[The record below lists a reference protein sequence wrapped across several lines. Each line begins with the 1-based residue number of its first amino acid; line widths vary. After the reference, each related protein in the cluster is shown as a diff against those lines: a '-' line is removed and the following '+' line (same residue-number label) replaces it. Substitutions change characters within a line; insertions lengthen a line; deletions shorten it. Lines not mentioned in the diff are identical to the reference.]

1 MTYTPK
7 FLPEAGFSGRV
18 MRRLAVLLVIWTAG
32 LSAVRAQQSQQ
43 TIAVN
48 FRNAT
53 VQQVFTWLDN
63 HTQYDFVYNNSQIES
78 LPRVSMQMS
87 RTTVVD
93 VVKHCLRNSSLSYQ
107 IRGNMVVIRP
117 ADEIKKGTEEAVQFS
132 GVVYDENG
140 LPLAGVS
147 VVLKQASR
155 GAVTGPDGKF
165 TLKAR
170 RSDDMTL
177 SFSFLGMKNQEIA
190 VFNNGKQ
197 VFKELDKINVHMD
210 PAVSEIGN
218 VVVTGILNIAQK
230 SFSGSSTTITGEQLK
245 TVAPQGNALSA
256 IQIFEP
262 SFRIAENL
270 DMGSNP
276 NALPQMYVRG
286 RSGIGTP
293 ALDESLTSEHALK
306 NDPNQPIFML
316 DGYEVSMEKIYD
328 LDIERIET
336 YTILKD
342 AAATAMYGSRA
353 ANGVVVITTKP
364 LPAGRLNVTYSGNFT
379 INAPDLSSYNLMNA
393 REKLEAERLAGYYDT
408 DDPSQIA
415 TKLKE
420 YNGKLQNIERGI
432 ETDWLALPLRT
443 SFGHKHS
450 IGIAGASDAFRYGL
464 DLMYDDQEGVMKGQN
479 RKKMSAALN
488 LQYQYKGLTFRN
500 QMTTTLVNSQES
512 PYGTFSDY
520 VRMNPYDT
528 YLDENGNIGMNMA
541 TWHSGSPYRNPMY
554 DATLGSFDKGKR
566 HEFYDQFDVRYYLNK
581 KINFKA
587 NVALGYIVSD
597 SDKFTDPAAAKFQSR
612 ETKGQLT
619 TSRQKQSTYDI
630 SLNGYY
636 NDQIGRHNINF
647 VVGLNIREEK
657 TNYEGFTYSGFPEGG
672 FSAPGYAK
680 DIDTKSYL
688 EGKNRLFGALA
699 VLNYSYNDV
708 IFADL
713 SGRIDGSSQF
723 GSNKRFAPF
732 FSTGAGVNVHNL
744 KFFKENTPWLTQF
757 KLRGTYGM
765 TGKVSFPSYAA
776 QNKYE
781 MFTDWQYPTGD
792 GVQIMYLGN
801 PNLKWERTLQTDLGF
816 EFEILKGLFYAKY
829 NYYIKDTHDNIA
841 DMFIPTS
848 SGFTSYKENIGRMEN
863 RGHEIKLQSRVVNTR
878 NTIINLIFN
887 GASNKGK
894 LKKISNSLRAYN
906 DRVNEHYNSNQGGN
920 DVQSTPLLRYV
931 EGGSLTGIYAM
942 RSLGIDPATGK
953 ELYMRRDGSTTFK
966 WDPAENVLIG
976 DTEPSMSGSFGLSA
990 YWKGFTLDTYFMYE
1004 WGGQRYNQTLR
1015 TTIEMAD
1022 ILNSNCDRRVLSDR
1036 WIKPGDIARFR
1047 DIKDYNSVTRPTSR
1061 LVQNYSYLN
1070 MSSLSV
1076 GYEFKRDMIR
1086 KLGLYRLKLQF
1097 NCRDL
1102 FTASSIQVER
1112 GLSSPYARAFTLSVN
1127 ASF

>member
-1 MTYTPK
+1 MKK

-32 LSAVRAQQSQQ
+32 LNAVRAQQSQQ

-566 HEFYDQFDVRYYLNK
+566 HEFYDQFDIRYYLNK

-597 SDKFTDPAAAKFQSR
+597 SDKFTDPAAAKFQST
-612 ETKGQLT
+612 EKKGQLT

-657 TNYEGFTYSGFPEGG
+657 TDYEGFTYSGFPEGG

-966 WDPAENVLIG
+966 WDPAENVLVG

>member
-1 MTYTPK
+1 MKK

-177 SFSFLGMKNQEIA
+177 SFSFLGMKNQEITA
-190 VFNNGKQ
+190 FSNGKQ
-197 VFKELDKINVHMD
+197 ALKELDRINVHMD

-566 HEFYDQFDVRYYLNK
+566 HEFYDQFDIRYYLNK

-597 SDKFTDPAAAKFQSR
+597 SDKFTDPAAAKFQST
-612 ETKGQLT
+612 EKKGQLT

-966 WDPAENVLIG
+966 WDPAENVLVG

>member
-1 MTYTPK
+1 MKK

-597 SDKFTDPAAAKFQSR
+597 SDKFTDPAAAKFQST
-612 ETKGQLT
+612 EKKGQLT

-894 LKKISNSLRAYN
+894 LKKISNSLRANN

-966 WDPAENVLIG
+966 WDPAENVLVG

>member
-1 MTYTPK
+1 MKK

-155 GAVTGPDGKF
+155 GAVTGPYGKF

-597 SDKFTDPAAAKFQSR
+597 SDKFTDPAAAKFQST
-612 ETKGQLT
+612 EKKGQLT

-732 FSTGAGVNVHNL
+732 FSTGAGVNIHNL

-816 EFEILKGLFYAKY
+816 EFEILKGVFYAKY

-966 WDPAENVLIG
+966 WDPAENVLVG

>member
-1 MTYTPK
+1 MKK

-863 RGHEIKLQSRVVNTR
+863 RGHEIKLQSRVINTR

-966 WDPAENVLIG
+966 WDPAENVLVG

>member
-1 MTYTPK
+1 MKK

-393 REKLEAERLAGYYDT
+393 RENLEAERLAGYYDT

-597 SDKFTDPAAAKFQSR
+597 SDKFTDPAAAKFQST
-612 ETKGQLT
+612 EKKGQLT

-966 WDPAENVLIG
+966 WDPAENVLVG

>member
-1 MTYTPK
+1 MKK

-597 SDKFTDPAAAKFQSR
+597 SDKFTDPAAAKFQST
-612 ETKGQLT
+612 EKKGQLT

-966 WDPAENVLIG
+966 WDPAENVLVG

-1047 DIKDYNSVTRPTSR
+1047 NIKDYNSVTRPTSR

>member
-1 MTYTPK
+1 MKK

-32 LSAVRAQQSQQ
+32 LSAIRAQQSQQ

-597 SDKFTDPAAAKFQSR
+597 SDKFTDPAAAKFQST
-612 ETKGQLT
+612 EKKGQLT

-966 WDPAENVLIG
+966 WDPAENVLVG
-976 DTEPSMSGSFGLSA
+976 DTEPTMSGSFGASV

>member
-1 MTYTPK
+1 
-7 FLPEAGFSGRV
+7 
-18 MRRLAVLLVIWTAG
+18 
-32 LSAVRAQQSQQ
+32 
-43 TIAVN
+43 
-48 FRNAT
+48 
-53 VQQVFTWLDN
+53 
-63 HTQYDFVYNNSQIES
+63 
-78 LPRVSMQMS
+78 
-87 RTTVVD
+87 
-93 VVKHCLRNSSLSYQ
+93 
-107 IRGNMVVIRP
+107 
-117 ADEIKKGTEEAVQFS
+117 
-132 GVVYDENG
+132 
-140 LPLAGVS
+140 
-147 VVLKQASR
+147 
-155 GAVTGPDGKF
+155 
-165 TLKAR
+165 
-170 RSDDMTL
+170 
-177 SFSFLGMKNQEIA
+177 
-190 VFNNGKQ
+190 
-197 VFKELDKINVHMD
+197 
-210 PAVSEIGN
+210 
-218 VVVTGILNIAQK
+218 
-230 SFSGSSTTITGEQLK
+230 
-245 TVAPQGNALSA
+245 
-256 IQIFEP
+256 
-262 SFRIAENL
+262 
-270 DMGSNP
+270 
-276 NALPQMYVRG
+276 
-286 RSGIGTP
+286 
-293 ALDESLTSEHALK
+293 
-306 NDPNQPIFML
+306 
-316 DGYEVSMEKIYD
+316 
-328 LDIERIET
+328 
-336 YTILKD
+336 
-342 AAATAMYGSRA
+342 MYGSRA

-966 WDPAENVLIG
+966 WDPAENVLVG

>member
-1 MTYTPK
+1 MKK

-18 MRRLAVLLVIWTAG
+18 MRRLAVLLMIWTAG

-966 WDPAENVLIG
+966 WDPAENVLVG

>member
-1 MTYTPK
+1 MKK

-32 LSAVRAQQSQQ
+32 LSAIRAQQSQQ

-597 SDKFTDPAAAKFQSR
+597 SDKFTDPAAAKFQST
-612 ETKGQLT
+612 EKKGQLT

-816 EFEILKGLFYAKY
+816 EFEILKGVFYAKY

-966 WDPAENVLIG
+966 WDPAENVLVG

>member
-1 MTYTPK
+1 MKK

-597 SDKFTDPAAAKFQSR
+597 SDKFTDPAAAKFQST
-612 ETKGQLT
+612 EKKGQLT

-636 NDQIGRHNINF
+636 NDQIGCHNINF

-966 WDPAENVLIG
+966 WDPAENVLVG

>member
-1 MTYTPK
+1 MKK

-353 ANGVVVITTKP
+353 ANGVIVITTKP

-528 YLDENGNIGMNMA
+528 YLDENGNIGMNIA

-597 SDKFTDPAAAKFQSR
+597 SDKFTDPAAAKFQST
-612 ETKGQLT
+612 EKKGQLT

-966 WDPAENVLIG
+966 WDPAENVLVG

-1076 GYEFKRDMIR
+1076 G
-1086 KLGLYRLKLQF
+1086 
-1097 NCRDL
+1097 
-1102 FTASSIQVER
+1102 
-1112 GLSSPYARAFTLSVN
+1112 
-1127 ASF
+1127 

>member
-1 MTYTPK
+1 MKK

-132 GVVYDENG
+132 GVVYDESG

-657 TNYEGFTYSGFPEGG
+657 TDYEGFTYSGFPEGG

>member
-1 MTYTPK
+1 MKK

-276 NALPQMYVRG
+276 NTLPQMYVRG

-566 HEFYDQFDVRYYLNK
+566 HEFYDQFDIRYYLNK

-597 SDKFTDPAAAKFQSR
+597 SDKFTDPAAAKFQST
-612 ETKGQLT
+612 EKKGQLT

-657 TNYEGFTYSGFPEGG
+657 TDYEGFTYSGFPEGG

>member
-1 MTYTPK
+1 MKK

-597 SDKFTDPAAAKFQSR
+597 SDKFTDPAAAKFQST
-612 ETKGQLT
+612 EKKGQLT

-816 EFEILKGLFYAKY
+816 EFEILKGVFYAKY

-966 WDPAENVLIG
+966 WDPAENVLVG

>member
-1 MTYTPK
+1 MK
-7 FLPEAGFSGRV
+7 NFLPEDGFSGRV
-18 MRRLAVLLVIWTAG
+18 IRRLAVLLVIWTAG
-32 LSAVRAQQSQQ
+32 LGAVRAQQAQQ

-78 LPRVSMQMS
+78 LPRVSMQMNN
-87 RTTVVD
+87 TTVVD
-93 VVKHCLRNSSLSYQ
+93 VVKYCLRNSSLSYQ

-117 ADEIKKGTEEAVQFS
+117 SDEIKKGTEEAVQFS

-165 TLKAR
+165 VLKAR
-170 RSDDMTL
+170 RTDNMTL
-177 SFSFLGMKNQEIA
+177 SFSFLGMKSQTLTA
-190 VFNNGKQ
+190 FSNGKQ
-197 VFKELDKINVHMD
+197 ALKELDKLSIHMD
-210 PAVSEIGN
+210 PEVSEIGN

-286 RSGIGTP
+286 RSGIGTLG
-293 ALDESLTSEHALK
+293 LDESLTSEHSLK

-353 ANGVVVITTKP
+353 ANGVIVITTKP
-364 LPAGRLNVTYSGNFT
+364 LPAGRLSVSYNGNFT

-393 REKLEAERLAGYYDT
+393 REKLEAERLAGFYDT
-408 DDPSQIA
+408 DDPSLLA

-443 SFGHKHS
+443 SFSHKHS
-450 IGIAGASDAFRYGL
+450 ISIGGAADAFRYGL
-464 DLMYDDQEGVMKGQN
+464 DLMYDDQEGVMKGLN
-479 RKKMSAALN
+479 RKKMEASLN

-512 PYGTFSDY
+512 NYGSFSDY

-554 DATLGSFDKGKR
+554 DSTLGSFDKGKR
-566 HEFYDQFDVRYYLNK
+566 HEFYDHFDVRYYLNK

-587 NVALGYIVSD
+587 NIALGYIVSD
-597 SDKFTDPAAAKFQSR
+597 ADRFTDPAAARFQNAPK
-612 ETKGQLT
+612 KGQLV
-619 TSRQKQSTYDI
+619 TSRQKESNYDI
-630 SLNGYY
+630 NLNGYY
-636 NDQIGRHNINF
+636 NDQIGKHNINF
-647 VVGLNIREEK
+647 VAGLNIRETK

-680 DIDTKSYL
+680 DVDTKSFL
-688 EGKNRLFGALA
+688 ESKNRLFGALA
-699 VLNYSYNDV
+699 VLNYSYNDI

-732 FSTGAGVNVHNL
+732 FSSGLGVNIHNL
-744 KFFKENTPWLTQF
+744 KFFKERTPWLTQF
-757 KLRGTYGM
+757 KLRGSYGM
-765 TGKVSFPSYAA
+765 TGNVSFPSYAA

-781 MFTDWQYPTGD
+781 LITDWQTPTGD
-792 GVQIMYLGN
+792 AMQIKYLGN
-801 PNLKWERTLQTDLGF
+801 PNLKWQRTMQTNLGF
-816 EFEILKGLFYAKY
+816 ELSVFNGLFYASY
-829 NYYIKDTHDNIA
+829 NYYIKDTHDMLA
-841 DMFIPTS
+841 DMTIPTS
-848 SGFTSYKENIGRMEN
+848 SGFTSYKENIGRMDN
-863 RGHEIKLQSRVVNTR
+863 RGHEIKIQSRIVNTE
-878 NTIINLIFN
+878 NTVVTLLFN

-894 LKKISNSLRAYN
+894 LKKISNSMKSYN
-906 DRVNEHYNSNQGGN
+906 DRVNDFYHSGEGGN
-920 DVQSTPLLRYV
+920 DRQATPQLRYI
-931 EGGSLTGIYAM
+931 EGNSLTGIYAM

-953 ELYMRRDGSTTFK
+953 ELFLRRDGSTTFK
-966 WDPAENVLIG
+966 WDPAENVLVG
-976 DTEPSMSGSFGLSA
+976 DTEPTMSGSFGVSA
-990 YWKGFTLDTYFMYE
+990 YWKGFSLDAYFMYE

-1036 WIKPGDIARFR
+1036 WIEGKNIIARFR
-1047 DIKDYNSVTRPTSR
+1047 DIKDYNTVTRPTSR
-1061 LVQNYSYLN
+1061 FVQDYNYLN

-1102 FTASSIQVER
+1102 FTVSSIQVER

>member
-1 MTYTPK
+1 
-7 FLPEAGFSGRV
+7 

-597 SDKFTDPAAAKFQSR
+597 SDKFTDPAAAKFQST
-612 ETKGQLT
+612 EKKGQLT

-966 WDPAENVLIG
+966 WDPAENVLVG

>member
-1 MTYTPK
+1 MKK

-353 ANGVVVITTKP
+353 ANGVIVITTKP

-528 YLDENGNIGMNMA
+528 YLDENGNIGMNIA

-566 HEFYDQFDVRYYLNK
+566 HEFYDQFDVRY
-581 KINFKA
+581 
-587 NVALGYIVSD
+587 
-597 SDKFTDPAAAKFQSR
+597 
-612 ETKGQLT
+612 
-619 TSRQKQSTYDI
+619 
-630 SLNGYY
+630 
-636 NDQIGRHNINF
+636 
-647 VVGLNIREEK
+647 
-657 TNYEGFTYSGFPEGG
+657 
-672 FSAPGYAK
+672 
-680 DIDTKSYL
+680 
-688 EGKNRLFGALA
+688 
-699 VLNYSYNDV
+699 
-708 IFADL
+708 
-713 SGRIDGSSQF
+713 
-723 GSNKRFAPF
+723 
-732 FSTGAGVNVHNL
+732 
-744 KFFKENTPWLTQF
+744 
-757 KLRGTYGM
+757 
-765 TGKVSFPSYAA
+765 
-776 QNKYE
+776 
-781 MFTDWQYPTGD
+781 
-792 GVQIMYLGN
+792 
-801 PNLKWERTLQTDLGF
+801 
-816 EFEILKGLFYAKY
+816 
-829 NYYIKDTHDNIA
+829 
-841 DMFIPTS
+841 
-848 SGFTSYKENIGRMEN
+848 
-863 RGHEIKLQSRVVNTR
+863 
-878 NTIINLIFN
+878 
-887 GASNKGK
+887 
-894 LKKISNSLRAYN
+894 
-906 DRVNEHYNSNQGGN
+906 
-920 DVQSTPLLRYV
+920 
-931 EGGSLTGIYAM
+931 
-942 RSLGIDPATGK
+942 
-953 ELYMRRDGSTTFK
+953 
-966 WDPAENVLIG
+966 
-976 DTEPSMSGSFGLSA
+976 
-990 YWKGFTLDTYFMYE
+990 
-1004 WGGQRYNQTLR
+1004 
-1015 TTIEMAD
+1015 
-1022 ILNSNCDRRVLSDR
+1022 
-1036 WIKPGDIARFR
+1036 
-1047 DIKDYNSVTRPTSR
+1047 
-1061 LVQNYSYLN
+1061 
-1070 MSSLSV
+1070 
-1076 GYEFKRDMIR
+1076 
-1086 KLGLYRLKLQF
+1086 
-1097 NCRDL
+1097 
-1102 FTASSIQVER
+1102 
-1112 GLSSPYARAFTLSVN
+1112 
-1127 ASF
+1127 

>member
-1 MTYTPK
+1 MKK

-316 DGYEVSMEKIYD
+316 DGHEVSMEKIYD

-966 WDPAENVLIG
+966 WDPAENVLVG

>member
-1 MTYTPK
+1 MKK

-597 SDKFTDPAAAKFQSR
+597 SDKFTDPAAAKFQST
-612 ETKGQLT
+612 EKKGQLT

-863 RGHEIKLQSRVVNTR
+863 RGHEIKFQSRVVNTR

-966 WDPAENVLIG
+966 WDPAENVLVG

>member
-1 MTYTPK
+1 MKK

-18 MRRLAVLLVIWTAG
+18 MRRLAVLLMIWTAG

-87 RTTVVD
+87 RTTIVD

-328 LDIERIET
+328 LDIESIET

-597 SDKFTDPAAAKFQSR
+597 SDKFTDPAAAKFQST
-612 ETKGQLT
+612 EKKGQLT

-816 EFEILKGLFYAKY
+816 EFEILKGVFYAKY

-966 WDPAENVLIG
+966 WDPAENVLVG

>member
-1 MTYTPK
+1 MKK

-966 WDPAENVLIG
+966 WNPAENVLVG

>member
-1 MTYTPK
+1 MKK

-597 SDKFTDPAAAKFQSR
+597 SDKFTDPAAAKFQST
-612 ETKGQLT
+612 EKKGQLT

-657 TNYEGFTYSGFPEGG
+657 TDYEGFTYSGFPEGG

-744 KFFKENTPWLTQF
+744 KFFKENTPWLTQL

-816 EFEILKGLFYAKY
+816 EFEILKGVFYAKY

-966 WDPAENVLIG
+966 WDPAENVLVG

-1047 DIKDYNSVTRPTSR
+1047 DIKDYHSVTRPTSR

>member
-1 MTYTPK
+1 MKK

-450 IGIAGASDAFRYGL
+450 ISIGGASDAFRYGL
-464 DLMYDDQEGVMKGQN
+464 DLGYDDQEGVMKGQN

-488 LQYQYKGLTFRN
+488 LQYQHKGLTFRN

-512 PYGTFSDY
+512 PYGTFADY

-597 SDKFTDPAAAKFQSR
+597 SDKFTDPAAAKFQST
-612 ETKGQLT
+612 EKKGQLT

-966 WDPAENVLIG
+966 WDPAENVLVG

>member
-1 MTYTPK
+1 MKK
-7 FLPEAGFSGRV
+7 FLPEAGSSGRV

-450 IGIAGASDAFRYGL
+450 ISIGGASDAFRYGL
-464 DLMYDDQEGVMKGQN
+464 DLGYDDQEGVMKGQN

-528 YLDENGNIGMNMA
+528 YLDENGNIGKNMA

-597 SDKFTDPAAAKFQSR
+597 SDKFTDPAAAKFQST
-612 ETKGQLT
+612 EKKGQLT

-966 WDPAENVLIG
+966 WDPAENVLVG

>member
-1 MTYTPK
+1 MKK

-32 LSAVRAQQSQQ
+32 LSAIRAQQSQQ

-597 SDKFTDPAAAKFQSR
+597 SDKFTDPAAAKFQST
-612 ETKGQLT
+612 EKKGQLT

-966 WDPAENVLIG
+966 WDPAENVLVG

>member
-1 MTYTPK
+1 M
-7 FLPEAGFSGRV
+7 
-18 MRRLAVLLVIWTAG
+18 
-32 LSAVRAQQSQQ
+32 
-43 TIAVN
+43 
-48 FRNAT
+48 
-53 VQQVFTWLDN
+53 
-63 HTQYDFVYNNSQIES
+63 
-78 LPRVSMQMS
+78 
-87 RTTVVD
+87 
-93 VVKHCLRNSSLSYQ
+93 
-107 IRGNMVVIRP
+107 
-117 ADEIKKGTEEAVQFS
+117 
-132 GVVYDENG
+132 
-140 LPLAGVS
+140 
-147 VVLKQASR
+147 
-155 GAVTGPDGKF
+155 
-165 TLKAR
+165 
-170 RSDDMTL
+170 
-177 SFSFLGMKNQEIA
+177 
-190 VFNNGKQ
+190 
-197 VFKELDKINVHMD
+197 
-210 PAVSEIGN
+210 
-218 VVVTGILNIAQK
+218 
-230 SFSGSSTTITGEQLK
+230 
-245 TVAPQGNALSA
+245 
-256 IQIFEP
+256 
-262 SFRIAENL
+262 
-270 DMGSNP
+270 
-276 NALPQMYVRG
+276 
-286 RSGIGTP
+286 
-293 ALDESLTSEHALK
+293 
-306 NDPNQPIFML
+306 
-316 DGYEVSMEKIYD
+316 
-328 LDIERIET
+328 
-336 YTILKD
+336 
-342 AAATAMYGSRA
+342 
-353 ANGVVVITTKP
+353 VVITTKP

-432 ETDWLALPLRT
+432 ETDWLALPLRK

-597 SDKFTDPAAAKFQSR
+597 SDKFTDPPQPSSR
-612 ETKGQLT
+612 APRKKGQLT

-781 MFTDWQYPTGD
+781 CSPTGS
-792 GVQIMYLGN
+792 I
-801 PNLKWERTLQTDLGF
+801 R
-816 EFEILKGLFYAKY
+816 
-829 NYYIKDTHDNIA
+829 
-841 DMFIPTS
+841 
-848 SGFTSYKENIGRMEN
+848 
-863 RGHEIKLQSRVVNTR
+863 
-878 NTIINLIFN
+878 
-887 GASNKGK
+887 
-894 LKKISNSLRAYN
+894 RATAC
-906 DRVNEHYNSNQGGN
+906 RSCIWA
-920 DVQSTPLLRYV
+920 TP
-931 EGGSLTGIYAM
+931 I
-942 RSLGIDPATGK
+942 
-953 ELYMRRDGSTTFK
+953 
-966 WDPAENVLIG
+966 
-976 DTEPSMSGSFGLSA
+976 
-990 YWKGFTLDTYFMYE
+990 
-1004 WGGQRYNQTLR
+1004 
-1015 TTIEMAD
+1015 
-1022 ILNSNCDRRVLSDR
+1022 
-1036 WIKPGDIARFR
+1036 
-1047 DIKDYNSVTRPTSR
+1047 
-1061 LVQNYSYLN
+1061 
-1070 MSSLSV
+1070 
-1076 GYEFKRDMIR
+1076 
-1086 KLGLYRLKLQF
+1086 
-1097 NCRDL
+1097 
-1102 FTASSIQVER
+1102 
-1112 GLSSPYARAFTLSVN
+1112 
-1127 ASF
+1127 

>member
-1 MTYTPK
+1 MKK

-364 LPAGRLNVTYSGNFT
+364 LPAGRRNVTYSGNFT

-597 SDKFTDPAAAKFQSR
+597 SDKFTDPAAAKFQST
-612 ETKGQLT
+612 EKKGQLT

-966 WDPAENVLIG
+966 WDPAENVLVG

-1070 MSSLSV
+1070 ISSLSV

>member
-1 MTYTPK
+1 MKK

-18 MRRLAVLLVIWTAG
+18 MRRLAVLLVIWTSG

-78 LPRVSMQMS
+78 LPRVSIQMNNTS
-87 RTTVVD
+87 VVE
-93 VVKHCLRNSSLSYQ
+93 VVRHCLRNSSLSYQ

-657 TNYEGFTYSGFPEGG
+657 TDYEGFTYSGFPEGG

-966 WDPAENVLIG
+966 WDPAENVLVG

>member
-1 MTYTPK
+1 MKK

-512 PYGTFSDY
+512 PYGSFSDY

-597 SDKFTDPAAAKFQSR
+597 SDKFTDPAAAKFQST
-612 ETKGQLT
+612 EKKGQLT

-966 WDPAENVLIG
+966 WDPAENVLVG
-976 DTEPSMSGSFGLSA
+976 DTEPTMSGSFGASV